1 MKKIFYLAIALTAA
15 LAVFS
20 CQQEKD
26 ADGSRYLPGPA
37 LEIISKDVVF
47 APQGGSGSIVVN
59 TQQTLTATSD
69 RPWAVLTVAGNR
81 VTVTVDRNENLDSR
95 YSTIKLSTGDATAE
109 ITAQQFGLNS
119 AYAWEDSYVFP
130 YGGGELELPYG
141 ESGTVWVDV
150 SDADWITAVVDEENH
165 LIHFTVAKS
174 IYNYERTATVTV
186 TIGETYTRELTF
198 TQEKNPA
205 GLNPGEEE
213 PMTFTIEPAWKPYYV
228 VPQSNDQ
235 DYSTV
240 GVEVEEDSHAGRY
253 FIKIVPASEINTT
266 DPDELQ
272 LYLNR
277 HAPEWA
283 AASPQI
289 HRASAE
295 EEIEALPMGNYVVG
309 AIGVNND
316 NQINGS
322 VAFTV
327 FSVTKVLSPYEKFLG
342 TWSFDRNGTED
353 IWTVTEKVANKTY
366 NLTGIDGNTV
376 ITAEAEFNAT
386 DGTVTLKAQSNLGE
400 NTVSTSSGNVTG
412 QAAVYGRIL
421 YNGTEYYVTGSYP
434 IFTVSFNADASVGTL
449 TPGTVGTNLGDFDLI
464 GFGLYT
470 IVGESAYSATNKAS
484 LPATIKHLTQGS
496 GSGDDPGDDPGDNPG
511 DDAYGKWLGTWNA
524 GSGRTI
530 TIAPSEQGKSY
541 LVTDSGFGGFEYET
555 WLDASTGEMLFRMQ
569 RVDVYEIDEYY
580 FIGVNGN
587 NLCFGD
593 EENDLLLAR
602 GSLNGSTATISPV
615 KYMYNGNE
623 VQAAAVTILDY
634 QTEDGN
640 GYDQGWY
647 GLNNITDLT
656 LPATL
661 TKASTSSLNVLQK
674 NCYDLDQNRLFHTTR
689 SVGRTK
695 SLKIR

>member
-198 TQEKNPA
+198 TQQKNPA

-253 FIKIVPASEINTT
+253 FIKVVPASEINTT

-289 HRASAE
+289 HRASSE

-353 IWTVTEKVANKTY
+353 IWTVTEKVPNKTY

-386 DGTVTLKAQSNLGE
+386 DGTVTLKAQANLGE

-541 LVTDSGFGGFEYET
+541 LVTDSGFNGFEYET

>member
-198 TQEKNPA
+198 TQQKNPA

-253 FIKIVPASEINTT
+253 FIKVVPASEINTT

-322 VAFTV
+322 VAFAV

-353 IWTVTEKVANKTY
+353 IWTVTEKVPNKTY

-376 ITAEAEFNAT
+376 ITAEAEFNAA
-386 DGTVTLKAQSNLGE
+386 DGTVTLKAQANLGE

-496 GSGDDPGDDPGDNPG
+496 GSGDNPGDNPG

-541 LVTDSGFGGFEYET
+541 LVTDSGFNGFEYET

-569 RVDVYEIDEYY
+569 KVDVYEIDEYY

>member
-198 TQEKNPA
+198 TQQKNPA

-253 FIKIVPASEINTT
+253 FIKVVPASEINTT

-353 IWTVTEKVANKTY
+353 IWTVTEKVPNKTY

-386 DGTVTLKAQSNLGE
+386 DGTVTLKAQANLGE

-496 GSGDDPGDDPGDNPG
+496 GSGDDPGDDPGD
-511 DDAYGKWLGTWNA
+511 DAYGKWLGTWNA
-524 GSGRTI
+524 GSGRTL
-530 TIAPSEQGKSY
+530 TISPSEQGKSY

-695 SLKIR
+695 SLKIQ

>member
-198 TQEKNPA
+198 TQQKNPA

-253 FIKIVPASEINTT
+253 FIKVVPASEINTT

-322 VAFTV
+322 VAFAV

-496 GSGDDPGDDPGDNPG
+496 GSGDDPGDDPGD
-511 DDAYGKWLGTWNA
+511 DAYGKWLGTWNA
-524 GSGRTI
+524 GSGRTL
-530 TIAPSEQGKSY
+530 TISPSEQGKSY

-695 SLKIR
+695 SLKIQ

>member
-198 TQEKNPA
+198 TQQKNPA

-253 FIKIVPASEINTT
+253 FIKVVPASEINTT

-322 VAFTV
+322 VAFAV

-386 DGTVTLKAQSNLGE
+386 DGTVTLKAQANLGE

-496 GSGDDPGDDPGDNPG
+496 GSGDDPGDDPG

>member
-1 MKKIFYLAIALTAA
+1 MELYNSIIEKVDGLLGDSQPKRYEYNPARCWEDVGGNQLVMMK
-15 LAVFS
+15 
-20 CQQEKD
+20 E
-26 ADGSRYLPGPA
+26 
-37 LEIISKDVVF
+37 
-47 APQGGSGSIVVN
+47 
-59 TQQTLTATSD
+59 
-69 RPWAVLTVAGNR
+69 
-81 VTVTVDRNENLDSR
+81 
-95 YSTIKLSTGDATAE
+95 
-109 ITAQQFGLNS
+109 S
-119 AYAWEDSYVFP
+119 AYELGGDGKPAVNYACVTSTDGFADKDEILV
-130 YGGGELELPYG
+130 YGKDL
-141 ESGTVWVDV
+141 
-150 SDADWITAVVDEENH
+150 
-165 LIHFTVAKS
+165 
-174 IYNYERTATVTV
+174 
-186 TIGETYTRELTF
+186 
-198 TQEKNPA
+198 
-205 GLNPGEEE
+205 
-213 PMTFTIEPAWKPYYV
+213 
-228 VPQSNDQ
+228 
-235 DYSTV
+235 
-240 GVEVEEDSHAGRY
+240 
-253 FIKIVPASEINTT
+253 
-266 DPDELQ
+266 
-272 LYLNR
+272 
-277 HAPEWA
+277 
-283 AASPQI
+283 
-289 HRASAE
+289 
-295 EEIEALPMGNYVVG
+295 
-309 AIGVNND
+309 

-322 VAFTV
+322 VAFAV

-464 GFGLYT
+464 GFGLFL
-470 IVGESAYSATNKAS
+470 GE
-484 LPATIKHLTQGS
+484 
-496 GSGDDPGDDPGDNPG
+496 
-511 DDAYGKWLGTWNA
+511 DALGTWNA
-524 GSGRTI
+524 GSGRTL
-530 TIAPSEQGKSY
+530 TISPSEQGKSY

-695 SLKIR
+695 SLKIQ

>member
-253 FIKIVPASEINTT
+253 FIKVVPASEINTT

-322 VAFTV
+322 VAFAV

-386 DGTVTLKAQSNLGE
+386 DGTVTLKAQANLGE

-449 TPGTVGTNLGDFDLI
+449 TPGAVNTNLGEFDLV

-496 GSGDDPGDDPGDNPG
+496 GSGDDPGDDPGD
-511 DDAYGKWLGTWNA
+511 DAYGKWLGTWNA
-524 GSGRTI
+524 GSGRTL
-530 TIAPSEQGKSY
+530 TISPSEQGKSY

-569 RVDVYEIDEYY
+569 LVDEYDIDEYY
-580 FIGVNGN
+580 FIGVDGN
-587 NLCFGD
+587 NLRYGD

-602 GSLNGSTATISPV
+602 GAINGSTATISPV
-615 KYMYNGNE
+615 KYMYNGSE
-623 VQAAAVTILDY
+623 VQATAVTILDY

-647 GLNNITDLT
+647 GLNSITDLA

-695 SLKIR
+695 SLKIQ

>member
-26 ADGSRYLPGPA
+26 ADGSRYLPGAA

-198 TQEKNPA
+198 TQQKNPA

-253 FIKIVPASEINTT
+253 FIKVVPASEINTT

-322 VAFTV
+322 VAFAV

-353 IWTVTEKVANKTY
+353 IWTVTEKVPNKTY

-386 DGTVTLKAQSNLGE
+386 DGTVTLKAQANLGE

-496 GSGDDPGDDPGDNPG
+496 GSGDDPGDDPGD
-511 DDAYGKWLGTWNA
+511 DAYGKWLGTWNA

-555 WLDASTGEMLFRMQ
+555 WLDASTSEMLFRMQ

>member
-26 ADGSRYLPGPA
+26 ADGSRYLPGAA

-198 TQEKNPA
+198 TQQKNPA

-213 PMTFTIEPAWKPYYV
+213 PMTFTIEPAWNPYYV

-253 FIKIVPASEINTT
+253 FIKVVPASEINTT

-322 VAFTV
+322 VAFAV

-353 IWTVTEKVANKTY
+353 IWTVTEKVPNKTY

-386 DGTVTLKAQSNLGE
+386 DGTVTLKAQANLGE

-524 GSGRTI
+524 GSGRTL
-530 TIAPSEQGKSY
+530 TISPSEQGKSY

>member
-198 TQEKNPA
+198 TQQKNPA

-235 DYSTV
+235 AYSTV

-253 FIKIVPASEINTT
+253 FIKVVPASEINTT

-322 VAFTV
+322 VAFAV

-353 IWTVTEKVANKTY
+353 IWTVTEKVPNKTY

-376 ITAEAEFNAT
+376 ITAEAEFNAA

-496 GSGDDPGDDPGDNPG
+496 GSGDDPGDNPG

-541 LVTDSGFGGFEYET
+541 QVTDSGFGGFEYET

-569 RVDVYEIDEYY
+569 MVDVYEIDEYY

-615 KYMYNGNE
+615 KYMYNGSE

-647 GLNNITDLT
+647 GLNSITDLT

-695 SLKIR
+695 SLKIQ

>member
-253 FIKIVPASEINTT
+253 FIKVVPASEINTT

-322 VAFTV
+322 VAFAV

-386 DGTVTLKAQSNLGE
+386 DGTVTLKAQANLGE

-449 TPGTVGTNLGDFDLI
+449 TPGAVNTNLGEFDLV

-496 GSGDDPGDDPGDNPG
+496 GSGDDPGDDPGD
-511 DDAYGKWLGTWNA
+511 DAYGKWLGTWNA
-524 GSGRTI
+524 GSGRTL
-530 TIAPSEQGKSY
+530 TISPSEQGKSY

-569 RVDVYEIDEYY
+569 LVDEYDIDEYY
-580 FIGVNGN
+580 FIGVDGN
-587 NLCFGD
+587 NLRYGD
-593 EENDLLLAR
+593 EENDLLFAR
-602 GSLNGSTATISPV
+602 GAINGSTATISPV
-615 KYMYNGNE
+615 KYMYNGSE
-623 VQAAAVTILDY
+623 VQATAVTILDY

-647 GLNNITDLT
+647 GLNSITDLA

-695 SLKIR
+695 SLKIQ

>member
-198 TQEKNPA
+198 TQQKNPA

-213 PMTFTIEPAWKPYYV
+213 PMTFTIEPAWNPYYV

-253 FIKIVPASEINTT
+253 FIKVVPASEINTT

-376 ITAEAEFNAT
+376 ITAEAEFNAA

>member
-198 TQEKNPA
+198 TQQKNPA

-253 FIKIVPASEINTT
+253 FIKVVPASEINTT

-322 VAFTV
+322 VAFAV

-376 ITAEAEFNAT
+376 ITAEAEFNAA
-386 DGTVTLKAQSNLGE
+386 DGTVTLKAQANLGE

-496 GSGDDPGDDPGDNPG
+496 GSGDNPGDNPG

-541 LVTDSGFGGFEYET
+541 LVTDSGFNGFEYET

-569 RVDVYEIDEYY
+569 KVDVYEIDEYY

-647 GLNNITDLT
+647 GLNSITDLT

-695 SLKIR
+695 SLKIQ

>member
-198 TQEKNPA
+198 TQQKNPA

-235 DYSTV
+235 AYSTV

-253 FIKIVPASEINTT
+253 FIKVVPASEINTT

-322 VAFTV
+322 VAFAV

-496 GSGDDPGDDPGDNPG
+496 GSGDDPGDDPGD
-511 DDAYGKWLGTWNA
+511 DAYGKWLGTWNA
-524 GSGRTI
+524 GSGRTL
-530 TIAPSEQGKSY
+530 TISPSEQGKSY

-695 SLKIR
+695 SLKIQ

>member
-198 TQEKNPA
+198 TQQKNPA

-253 FIKIVPASEINTT
+253 FIKVVPASEINTT

-353 IWTVTEKVANKTY
+353 IWTVTEKVPNKTY

-386 DGTVTLKAQSNLGE
+386 DGTVTLKAQANLGE

-602 GSLNGSTATISPV
+602 GSLNGTTATISPV

>member
-198 TQEKNPA
+198 TQQKNPA

-253 FIKIVPASEINTT
+253 FIKVVPASEINTT

-322 VAFTV
+322 VAFAV

-353 IWTVTEKVANKTY
+353 IWTVTEKVPNKTY

-376 ITAEAEFNAT
+376 ITAEAEFNAA
-386 DGTVTLKAQSNLGE
+386 DGTVTLKAQANLGE

-496 GSGDDPGDDPGDNPG
+496 GSGDNPGDNPG

-541 LVTDSGFGGFEYET
+541 LVTDSGFNGFEYET
-555 WLDASTGEMLFRMQ
+555 WLDASTSEMLFRMQ

>member
-1 MKKIFYLAIALTAA
+1 MKKIFYLAIALTAT

-198 TQEKNPA
+198 TQQKNPA

-253 FIKIVPASEINTT
+253 FIKVVPASEINTT

-322 VAFTV
+322 VAFAV

-353 IWTVTEKVANKTY
+353 IWTVTEKVPNKTY

-386 DGTVTLKAQSNLGE
+386 DGTVTLKAQANLGE

-496 GSGDDPGDDPGDNPG
+496 GSGDDPGDDPG